1 MADAR
6 PTCPDCDIKGIE
18 YIVST
23 PSTETSEG
31 GDPWFNVAHCNQCGH
46 VYGIFAKTVNRP
58 APVLPGTTIPYHP

>member
-23 PSTETSEG
+23 PSTETSES
-31 GDPWFNVAHCNQCGH
+31 GDPWFNVAVLATFLIRWPVDEESQHRE
-46 VYGIFAKTVNRP
+46 IRP
-58 APVLPGTTIPYHP
+58 AIRH

>member
-23 PSTETSEG
+23 PSTETSES
-31 GDPWFNVAHCNQCGH
+31 GDPWFNVA
-46 VYGIFAKTVNRP
+46 
-58 APVLPGTTIPYHP
+58 VLATFLIR